1 MKTFEEAWAEM
12 EAKGYRYGA
21 DALEHVRFGWELRES
36 AEREGGRACRNFS
49 PWNTT
54 EDQYGER
61 VDPRSC
67 FICGMFEHEH
77 ARVADALAHSTEDE
91 G

>member
-12 EAKGYRYGA
+12 KQRGYRYGT

-36 AEREGGRACRNFS
+36 AERESSRACRNFS
-49 PWNTT
+49 PWNMT
-54 EDQYGER
+54 EDQDGEK

-67 FICGMFEHEH
+67 YTCGMFEHEH
-77 ARVADALAHSTEDE
+77 IGFADVIAQSEET
-91 G
+91 